1 MGMDHVKMLSQ
12 KSRVINRQRSLDAGV
27 TMTTKKNTKSKI
39 QQLPDDI
46 RSQLA
51 AMLRSGS
58 MSQKDILAEVNKL
71 IVESGLPPE
80 EQISR
85 TGLNRFSKRMAEAGS
100 RMEQARE
107 VAAVWTSKLGQA
119 PTSEVGKL
127 LQEFVRTMAFETS
140 MKMMDASDGEE
151 GKMIDPKSLGQLA
164 LVIQRVEQAAM
175 TSHKVEKEIRAAFAA
190 EAATAA
196 EKIVKQ
202 AGITAET
209 AAQIKQQILGIA

>member
-1 MGMDHVKMLSQ
+1 MSK
-12 KSRVINRQRSLDAGV
+12 
-27 TMTTKKNTKSKI
+27 KKNTKSKI

-46 RSQLA
+46 RSQLS

-58 MSQKDILAEVNKL
+58 MSQIAILAEVNQL
-71 IVESGLPPE
+71 ILEAGLPPE

-85 TGLNRFSKRMAEAGS
+85 TGLNRFSKRMEEAGS
-100 RMEQARE
+100 RMAQARE
-107 VAAVWTSKLGQA
+107 VAEVWTAKLGQA

-140 MKMMDASDGEE
+140 MKMMDNSAGEE

-164 LVIQRVEQAAM
+164 LVIQRVEMAAM

-190 EAATAA
+190 EVATQT
-196 EKIVKQ
+196 EKIVKS
-202 AGITAET
+202 AGLSAET
-209 AAQIKQQILGIA
+209 AADIKRQILGIA

>member
-1 MGMDHVKMLSQ
+1 
-12 KSRVINRQRSLDAGV
+12 
-27 TMTTKKNTKSKI
+27 MTTKTKNTKSKI

-46 RSQLA
+46 RSQLS

-58 MSQKDILAEVNKL
+58 MSQKDILEEVNQL
-71 IVESGLPPE
+71 ILESGLPPE

-85 TGLNRFSKRMAEAGS
+85 SAMNRFAKRMEEAGS
-100 RMEQARE
+100 RMAQARE
-107 VAAVWTSKLGQA
+107 VAEVWTSKLGQA

-140 MKMMDASDGEE
+140 MKMMDASDGED

-196 EKIVKQ
+196 EKIVKS
-202 AGITAET
+202 AGLTAET
-209 AAQIKQQILGIA
+209 AAEIRRQILGIA

>member
-1 MGMDHVKMLSQ
+1 MGRKFG
-12 KSRVINRQRSLDAGV
+12 GV
-27 TMTTKKNTKSKI
+27 VMTKTKNTKSKI
-39 QQLPDDI
+39 QQLPADI

-58 MSQKDILAEVNKL
+58 MSQKDILEEVNQL
-71 IVESGLPPE
+71 ILESGLPPE
-80 EQISR
+80 ELISR
-85 TGLNRFSKRMAEAGS
+85 SAMNRFAKRMEEAGS
-100 RMEQARE
+100 RMAQARE
-107 VAAVWTSKLGQA
+107 VAEVWTSKLGQS

-151 GKMIDPKSLGQLA
+151 GKMVDPKSLGQLA

-190 EAATAA
+190 EVAAKT
-196 EKIVKQ
+196 EKIVKS
-202 AGITAET
+202 AGLSAET
-209 AAQIKQQILGIA
+209 AADIKNQILGIA

>member
-1 MGMDHVKMLSQ
+1 MSK
-12 KSRVINRQRSLDAGV
+12 
-27 TMTTKKNTKSKI
+27 KKNTKSKI

-46 RSQLA
+46 RSQLS

-58 MSQKDILAEVNKL
+58 MSQKVILEEVNAL
-71 IVESGLPPE
+71 IREAGLPPE

-85 TGLNRFSKRMAEAGS
+85 TGLNRFAQRMEEAGS
-100 RMEQARE
+100 RMAQARE
-107 VAAVWTSKLGQA
+107 VAEVWTSKLGQA

-190 EAATAA
+190 EVADKA
-196 EKIVKQ
+196 EKIVKS
-202 AGITAET
+202 AGVSAET
-209 AAQIKQQILGIA
+209 AADIRNQILGIA

>member
-1 MGMDHVKMLSQ
+1 
-12 KSRVINRQRSLDAGV
+12 
-27 TMTTKKNTKSKI
+27 MTTKKNTKSKI

-46 RSQLA
+46 RSQLS

-58 MSQKDILAEVNKL
+58 MSQQDILEAVNAL
-71 IVESGLPPE
+71 ILESGLPPE

-85 TGLNRFSKRMAEAGS
+85 TGLNRYFKRMEEAGS
-100 RMEQARE
+100 RMAQARE
-107 VAAVWTSKLGQA
+107 VAEVSTAKLGQA

-140 MKMMDASDGEE
+140 MKMMDASDGEA
-151 GKMIDPKSLGQLA
+151 GKMIDPQSLGQLA

-190 EAATAA
+190 EVADKA

-202 AGITAET
+202 AGLTGET
-209 AAQIKQQILGIA
+209 AADIRRQILGIA

>member
-1 MGMDHVKMLSQ
+1 
-12 KSRVINRQRSLDAGV
+12 
-27 TMTTKKNTKSKI
+27 MTTKKNTKSKI

-196 EKIVKQ
+196 EKIVKS
-202 AGITAET
+202 AGLTAET

>member
-1 MGMDHVKMLSQ
+1 
-12 KSRVINRQRSLDAGV
+12 
-27 TMTTKKNTKSKI
+27 MTTKTKNTKSKI

-46 RSQLA
+46 RSQLS

-151 GKMIDPKSLGQLA
+151 GKMVDPKSLGQLA

-190 EAATAA
+190 EVAAKT
-196 EKIVKQ
+196 EKIVKS
-202 AGITAET
+202 AGLTAET
-209 AAQIKQQILGIA
+209 AADIKRQILGIA

>member
-1 MGMDHVKMLSQ
+1 M
-12 KSRVINRQRSLDAGV
+12 A
-27 TMTTKKNTKSKI
+27 TKKNTKSKI

-196 EKIVKQ
+196 EKIVKS
-202 AGITAET
+202 AGLTAET